1 MEHLSFDFATLWHNI
16 VTMLVP
22 NAAAPV
28 VFSSGLF
35 WVAFAIFLPV
45 YALLLNRRTKM
56 LLFVVAFSLL
66 FFVRCSGWYVL
77 VMLATSVIDWYVALR
92 ISAASDKRKRK
103 MWLWL

>member
-16 VTMLVP
+16 VAMLVP

-45 YALLLNRRTKM
+45 YALLRNRRTKM

-66 FFVRCSGWYVL
+66 FFVRCSG
-77 VMLATSVIDWYVALR
+77 
-92 ISAASDKRKRK
+92 
-103 MWLWL
+103 